1 MKDEFL
7 IWLIWESFLDK
18 QNKKRIGDNIKYN

>member
-7 IWLIWESFLDK
+7 IWLIWESLLDK
-18 QNKKRIGDNIKYN
+18 QNKKGIGDNIKYN

>member
-7 IWLIWESFLDK
+7 IWLIWESFLDE
-18 QNKKRIGDNIKYN
+18 QNKKGIGDNIKYN

>member
-18 QNKKRIGDNIKYN
+18 QNTKGIGDNIKHN